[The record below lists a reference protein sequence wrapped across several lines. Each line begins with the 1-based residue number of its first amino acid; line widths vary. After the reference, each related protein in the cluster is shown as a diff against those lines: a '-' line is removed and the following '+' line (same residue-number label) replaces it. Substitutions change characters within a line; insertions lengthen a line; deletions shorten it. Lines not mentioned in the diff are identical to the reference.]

1 MKPYKVNYKN
11 TIDYLV
17 LMLLEIFSFE
27 VLFMAYHTATVFT
40 YYVLATTLLLGV
52 PHMILI
58 FYICYMLAMKAN
70 ISHCTK
76 MKYRTM
82 KRACV
87 QVIRPTRQAEADVET
102 ESDHGSL
109 PDRLINPGE
118 YNPCYPPQK
127 NTQLLSSQKMKSQQ

>member
-1 MKPYKVNYKN
+1 MGFQQHCNVIGAYGFFAVLKPYKVNYKN
-11 TIDYLV
+11 SIDYLV

-87 QVIRPTRQAEADVET
+87 RLSDPQVKLKQ
-102 ESDHGSL
+102 
-109 PDRLINPGE
+109 
-118 YNPCYPPQK
+118 
-127 NTQLLSSQKMKSQQ
+127 M

>member
-1 MKPYKVNYKN
+1 
-11 TIDYLV
+11 
-17 LMLLEIFSFE
+17 MLLEIFSFK

-58 FYICYMLAMKAN
+58 FYICYTLAMKAN
-70 ISHCTK
+70 ITHSTK

-102 ESDHGSL
+102 ESNTGSL
-109 PDRLINPGE
+109 PDRLINPE
-118 YNPCYPPQK
+118 DYEP
-127 NTQLLSSQKMKSQQ
+127 LLPTTEKHSC